1 MDVLAIDVG
10 NSDVVLG
17 LWGKGQTIPKT
28 MRMNT
33 LSIVENPNAFL
44 ELLSLVHEKWGP
56 SDSVRLVMSSVVPM
70 ATKPI
75 LQYLNQFFNTSVKF
89 LDQSQYHKLP
99 LTILKPDEIGTDLV
113 ANALAA
119 HSMYHTDSIIV
130 DFGTAMSFTTIDKTG
145 KIIGVSI
152 APGLYTAV
160 RALTSNAAQLSD
172 VQLHMPSS
180 VLGQNTEH
188 AIQSGIMFG
197 YDGLVRGI
205 ISAQE
210 KELNLRLNVVAT
222 GGLSALIHTLSDR
235 VDDYQPHLT
244 LEGLRLA
251 ESLI

>member
-1 MDVLAIDVG
+1 MEVLAIDVG

-17 LWGKGQTIPKT
+17 LWSIGQSIPKT

-44 ELLSLVHEKWGP
+44 DLLSLVREKWEP
-56 SDSVRLVMSSVVPM
+56 SNTVRLVMSSVVPM

-75 LQYLNQFFNTSVKF
+75 LQYLGLFFNTPVKL
-89 LDQSQYHKLP
+89 LDKSQYHKLP
-99 LTILKPDEIGTDLV
+99 LTILKPEEIGTDLV

-119 HSMYHTDSIIV
+119 HAKYHMDSIVV
-130 DFGTAMSFTTIDKTG
+130 DFGTAMSFTTIDKNG
-145 KIIGVSI
+145 HILGVSI

-172 VQLHMPSS
+172 VQLQMPSS
-180 VLGQNTEH
+180 SLGQNTEQ

-205 ISAQE
+205 IAAQE
-210 KELNLRLNVVAT
+210 NELKLRLNVVAT
-222 GGLSALIHTLSDR
+222 GGLSTLIPTLQDR
-235 VDDYQPHLT
+235 VDAYQPHLT
-244 LEGLRLA
+244 LEGLLLA
-251 ESLI
+251 ASLI

>member
-113 ANALAA
+113 ANAL
-119 HSMYHTDSIIV
+119 
-130 DFGTAMSFTTIDKTG
+130 TAMSFTTIDKTG

-172 VQLHMPSS
+172 VQLRMPSS
-180 VLGQNTEH
+180 ALGQNTEH